1 LAGHREAKVS
11 VSNHHATIRAAG
23 RTQDNPHPESLV
35 PRHQLYPFLA
45 IAIAIGGPLSA
56 QAVSGPPGPRILL
69 ERDAEIRLARSAAPA
84 TVSAQAR
91 VWILENGRY
100 VVADSGSGGVECYV
114 SRSWPLSLEPHCFD
128 AEGAATIMRL
138 EMRGVELAHAGV
150 ARDEAKRQLA
160 LALAAGEFRLPTR
173 PAMSWMMSAQQV
185 LYGDDGRLAGPWRP
199 HLMIYIPFLTAELA
213 GTGSNSDPF
222 SGMVVEPGTPMA
234 NMMIVVPRAVE
245 VVPAPAPGRSP

>member
-1 LAGHREAKVS
+1 VQPFARFVALKTTHVPESS
-11 VSNHHATIRAAG
+11 VSGQRLCTLLLLVAG
-23 RTQDNPHPESLV
+23 LV
-35 PRHQLYPFLA
+35 VS
-45 IAIAIGGPLSA
+45 IDA
-56 QAVSGPPGPRILL
+56 QEVTGPPGPRLLL
-69 ERDAEIRLARSAAPA
+69 ERDAEVRLARSAAPA
-84 TVSAQAR
+84 SVSARAR

-100 VVADSGSGGVECYV
+100 TVADSGVGGVECYV

-150 ARDEAKRQLA
+150 PREEAKRQLA
-160 LALAAGEFRLPTR
+160 LALAAGEYRLPAR

-213 GTGSNSDPF
+213 GTGSNTDPF

-234 NMMIVVPRAVE
+234 NLMIVVPRAVE
-245 VVPAPAPGRSP
+245 TAPAPAPGRSP